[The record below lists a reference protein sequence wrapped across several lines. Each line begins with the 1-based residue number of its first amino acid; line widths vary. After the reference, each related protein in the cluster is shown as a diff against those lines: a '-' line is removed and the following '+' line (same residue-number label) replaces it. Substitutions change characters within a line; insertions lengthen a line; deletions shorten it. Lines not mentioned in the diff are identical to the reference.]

1 MRGVVRTFRRPK
13 TRPLLSSTDHGHPI
27 DLPAAVFLQGG
38 RDGWESLADRFIDSN
53 RRALDALELTASVDT
68 SLSGARLR
76 LLPGAR
82 AGAIP
87 LRSPLTGRVVA
98 GCLVRP
104 RFGWAGIGRLL
115 QQTGWRAAP
124 DILEMPVVPG
134 SATEVP
140 PWVMAGP
147 VLFRLAELVRQMKRG
162 YEFVEETR
170 GQPKGTIRWSEYAR
184 HSIAHG
190 TPHRVPC
197 RYPELGADPHL
208 SRAIRWT
215 GERVHRELSVVA
227 GRDRIAGDLVARA
240 LTLLELLRH
249 VVAERPREEQLRSM
263 VMGGMIGEVLRRG
276 LQAIGWVVEER
287 GLGGSDTW
295 DGLAWTLSLERLWEQ
310 YVEVGYRDQARRTGA
325 TVRSGDKGET
335 TFPLNWSS
343 PVGRSMTHLVPDLV
357 VQHGDEVQIV
367 DAKYKA
373 HFAELDARGWREF
386 EVGERE
392 AHRADVHQVLAYAAL
407 YDARKVTATLV
418 YPLRQ
423 STFEDLAARGQDR
436 TVASLYHGHR
446 ELTLELRGMPF
457 GQAHSR

>member
-1 MRGVVRTFRRPK
+1 MRSYRRRPK
-13 TRPLLSSTDHGHPI
+13 TRPLLSSTDHGTPI
-27 DLPAAVFLQGG
+27 DLPAAVFLEGG
-38 RDGWESLADRFIDSN
+38 RDGWEALAERFIDSN
-53 RRALDALELTASVDT
+53 RRSLEALGLTPIIHT
-68 SLSGARLR
+68 GLSGTKLW
-76 LLPGAR
+76 LHPGAR

-162 YEFVEETR
+162 YEFVDETR
-170 GQPKGTIRWSEYAR
+170 GQPKGTIRWAAYAR
-184 HSIAHG
+184 RSLAQG

-197 RYPELGADPHL
+197 RFPQLGADPHL

-215 GERVHRELSVVA
+215 VERVHRELSAVA

-240 LTLLELLRH
+240 LQLLELLRH
-249 VVAERPREEQLRSM
+249 VASERPREEQLRTM
-263 VMGGMIGEVLRRG
+263 EMGGLIGEVLRKG

-310 YVEVGYRDQARRTGA
+310 YVEADYRNEARRTGA
-325 TVRSGDKGET
+325 TVHAGDKGET
-335 TFPLNWSS
+335 TFPLKWSS
-343 PVGRSMTHLVPDLV
+343 YAGKSMTHLVPDLV
-357 VQHGDEVQIV
+357 IQRADEIQIV

-373 HFAELDARGWREF
+373 HFAELDARGWRDF
-386 EVGERE
+386 EAVERE

-407 YDARKVTATLV
+407 YDATKVRATLV

-423 STFEDLAARGQDR
+423 STFENLVARGQDR

-446 ELTLELRGMPF
+446 QLTLELRGMPF
-457 GQAHSR
+457 GVHATR